1 MSDPYLCNPCNQ
13 WLNFR
18 RFVAE
23 ATRLLQLPA
32 VSIVRQPTAL
42 NRSEITV
49 PDPMKAKLLVL
60 AALLCSGCQHN
71 YQFDT
76 HPANSTAASPSPSS
90 SVGLKVVGVPNA
102 DADPASCCVDPNSPE
117 KKKS

>member
-1 MSDPYLCNPCNQ
+1 
-13 WLNFR
+13 
-18 RFVAE
+18 VA
-23 ATRLLQLPA
+23 RLLQLPA
-32 VSIVRQPTAL
+32 VSIVRHA
-42 NRSEITV
+42 TV
-49 PDPMKAKLLVL
+49 SYPIGNCLPDPMKAKLLAPVCAL

-76 HPANSTAASPSPSS
+76 RPANSTAVSLAPDSPEG
-90 SVGLKVVGVPNA
+90 VKVVNAPNS